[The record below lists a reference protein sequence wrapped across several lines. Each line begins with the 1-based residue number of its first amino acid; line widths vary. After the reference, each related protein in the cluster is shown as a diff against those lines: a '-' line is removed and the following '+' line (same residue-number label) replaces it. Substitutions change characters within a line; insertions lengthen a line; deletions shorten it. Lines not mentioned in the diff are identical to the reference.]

1 MIAFDTN
8 LLVRLAIADDA
19 GQLEIVRATIA
30 EAEDAEESILLP
42 VPVLCELVWALRS
55 RHEIRRSAIVDA
67 MRAILEER
75 RFAIDRRREVELAL
89 ARFEKGSGD
98 FADYLIGE
106 IARAEGARTTMTF
119 DRALRR
125 EPGFTLL

>member
-1 MIAFDTN
+1 MIGFDTH
-8 LLVRLAIADDA
+8 LLARLALADEA
-19 GQLEIVRATIA
+19 GQLEAVRATIA
-30 EAEDAEESILLP
+30 EAEAAEESIFLA
-42 VPVLCELVWALRS
+42 VPVLCEFVWTLRS
-55 RHEIRRSAIVDA
+55 RREISRPAIVEA
-67 MRAILEER
+67 MKAILEEK
-75 RFAIDRRREVELAL
+75 RFVVDRRREVEAAL
-89 ARFEKGSGD
+89 ARFEKGGAD